1 MAVDILNLGF
11 KVDTSQVK
19 TASKDLDKLSASV
32 KKTDESLAGMTASSK
47 TANTNTENLI
57 GTFGRLGKGLAYIQV
72 AKEFVGIMDEHT
84 KYIAQLKIATNS
96 TAEFNQALSKSQEI
110 AAIAQTSVASIATVY
125 ARFANALKETNVS
138 QEKVG
143 LIAENVALGLKV
155 SGANAGETAT
165 AMLQLSQ
172 AFGSGVLAGDE
183 FKAMSENAPPLMR
196 ALAESMGVPVGQ
208 LKALAAEGKITAQV
222 LTKAFSDT
230 TLNEKLKK
238 QAEQVKTVGGSFTN
252 LIEQIKLSITS
263 FDGAGAT
270 VNLFTSAV
278 DGLTSALAILSG
290 TKDIDI
296 KVNVQFPNYEAYR
309 KRMDEI
315 NRDLG
320 NTGSKSSNILPQGSS
335 MNDPLP
341 RINIGKIGDVNE
353 AFNKLKADFVAWQKV
368 EPFKDATQKSLEYAK
383 NLKMVSEAERMGILS
398 TQEATR
404 YRAQFKKEMDDA
416 GKAGR
421 ESNESIQK
429 TNRELL
435 TSIEELV
442 SGQRTEI
449 QVLQDKL
456 DHNKKITKSN
466 RELAQSN
473 LDLAKSLDFEAADRA
488 AFDQG
493 LQNESEIFDENFKQN
508 QDYAEKMSANYTS
521 MSEML
526 QKENEDLNASLIVN
540 DRERAAEQLRIEHD
554 RKVQMIQS
562 MTDQSDEQDDL
573 LAREM
578 ENYRLRNQELQSSQS
593 IVKDLGLT
601 FTSAFEDAVVAG
613 NKLSDVLQSLLQDIL
628 KLVTRQLITNPLMGA
643 IGGALQNILPASMG
657 GYSPLPD
664 FVPAYAGATAS
675 ANGNVMTPN
684 GAMKLNNYAK
694 GGIATSPQVSI
705 FGEGRMNE
713 AYVPLPDGRSI
724 PVSMKGGGSNVQVV
738 VNNNT
743 PAQATTNETV
753 DSRGNRRIEVTI
765 SELVAG
771 EIKRNGSSAN
781 TAIKNTFNT
790 TPTLIGR

>member
-1 MAVDILNLGF
+1 
-11 KVDTSQVK
+11 
-19 TASKDLDKLSASV
+19 
-32 KKTDESLAGMTASSK
+32 
-47 TANTNTENLI
+47 
-57 GTFGRLGKGLAYIQV
+57 
-72 AKEFVGIMDEHT
+72 
-84 KYIAQLKIATNS
+84 
-96 TAEFNQALSKSQEI
+96 
-110 AAIAQTSVASIATVY
+110 
-125 ARFANALKETNVS
+125 
-138 QEKVG
+138 
-143 LIAENVALGLKV
+143 
-155 SGANAGETAT
+155 
-165 AMLQLSQ
+165 MLQLSQ

-252 LIEQIKLSITS
+252 LYEQIKLSMTS
-263 FDGAGAT
+263 FDGASAI
-270 VNLFTSAV
+270 VNVFTSAV
-278 DGLTSALAILSG
+278 DGLSSALAILSG

-296 KVNVQFPNYEAYR
+296 KINVQFPNYEAYR

-315 NRDLG
+315 NRDLA
-320 NTGSKSSNILPQGSS
+320 NNGSKSSNILPQGSN

-341 RINIGKIGDVNE
+341 RIDIGKIGDVNE
-353 AFNKLKADFVAWQKV
+353 EFEKLKTNFIAWQKV

-383 NLKMVSEAERMGILS
+383 NLKMVSDAEAKGLLS

-578 ENYRLRNQELQSSQS
+578 ENYRLRNQELQTSQS

-628 KLVTRQLITNPLMGA
+628 KLVTRQLITNPLMNA

-657 GYSPLPD
+657 GYTALPD
-664 FVPAYAGATAS
+664 TSANYYSASPVQS

-684 GAMKLNNYAK
+684 GAMKLNNYAN

>member
-19 TASKDLDKLSASV
+19 TASKDLDNLSVSV
-32 KKTDESLAGMTASSK
+32 KKTDASLAGMTASSK
-47 TANTNTENLI
+47 KANTNTENLI
-57 GTFGRLGKGLAYIQV
+57 GTFGRLGKGLAYLQV

-110 AAIAQTSVASIATVY
+110 AAIAQTSIASVATVY
-125 ARFANALKETNVS
+125 ARFANALKETNIS

-155 SGANAGETAT
+155 SGANAGETSS

-183 FKAMSENAPPLMR
+183 FKAMAENAPPLMR

-208 LKALAAEGKITAQV
+208 LKQLAADGKITAQV

-230 TLNEKLKK
+230 ALNQKLKA
-238 QAEQVKTVGGSFTN
+238 QAEQVKTLGGSFVN
-252 LIEQIKLSITS
+252 LYEQIKLSMTS
-263 FDGAGAT
+263 FKGSSAI
-270 VNLFTSAV
+270 VNVFTSAV
-278 DGLTSALAILSG
+278 NGLSSALGILSN

-296 KVNVQFPNYEAYR
+296 RINVQFPSYEAYR
-309 KRMDEI
+309 KRMDELL
-315 NRDLG
+315 RDLK
-320 NTGSKSSNILPQGSS
+320 NTGSKPSNILPQGST

-341 RINIGKIGDVNE
+341 TINIGKIGDVNE
-353 AFNKLKADFVAWQKV
+353 EFEKLKTNFIAWQKI
-368 EPFKDATQKSLEYAK
+368 EPFKDTTQKALEYAK
-383 NLKMVSEAERMGILS
+383 NLKMVNDAQASGLLS
-398 TQEATR
+398 IQEANR

-416 GKAGR
+416 GKADR
-421 ESNESIQK
+421 ESAESTK
-429 TNRELL
+429 KANRELL

-442 SGQRTEI
+442 SGERTNI

-456 DHNKKITKSN
+456 DQNKKITKEN
-466 RELAQSN
+466 RALAQSN
-473 LDLAKSLDFEAADRA
+473 LDLAKSLDFQEADRA

-493 LQNESEIFDENFKQN
+493 LQNESEIFDENLKQN
-508 QDYAEKMSANYTS
+508 QDYADKMSANYTS
-521 MSEML
+521 MSEEL
-526 QKENEDLNASLIVN
+526 QRENEDLNASLIIN
-540 DRERAAEQLRIEHD
+540 DRARALEQSRIAHERKLEQ
-554 RKVQMIQS
+554 IQLNNEQG
-562 MTDQSDEQDDL
+562 DAQDDL
-573 LAREM
+573 IAREM
-578 ENYRLRNQELQSSQS
+578 ENYRLRNQALDTSQQL
-593 IVKDLGLT
+593 VKDLGMT

-613 NKLSDVLQSLLQDIL
+613 KKLSDVLQSVLQDIL
-628 KLVTRQLITNPLMGA
+628 RLVTRQLITNPLMGA
-643 IGGALQNILPASMG
+643 IGGALKDILPASMG
-657 GYSPLPD
+657 GYTPLPD
-664 FVPAYAGATAS
+664 TSANYFTAS

-684 GAMKLNNYAK
+684 GAMKLNNYAN

-743 PAQATTNETV
+743 PAQATTNETI
-753 DSRGNRRIEVTI
+753 DSRGNRRVEVTI